1 MDFFSKNKF
10 EWFHIQCHVLEC
22 CALKGMNTLAICLCP
37 FEYDLRY
44 IAIFLLLELIVT
56 TLLEAKYSWHFNLY
70 IDQKII
76 TRVICIWF
84 SLF

>member
-1 MDFFSKNKF
+1 MPCVRMLCP
-10 EWFHIQCHVLEC
+10 H
-22 CALKGMNTLAICLCP
+22 TLAICLCP

-56 TLLEAKYSWHFNLY
+56 TLLEAQYSWHFNLY
-70 IDQKII
+70 IDKKII